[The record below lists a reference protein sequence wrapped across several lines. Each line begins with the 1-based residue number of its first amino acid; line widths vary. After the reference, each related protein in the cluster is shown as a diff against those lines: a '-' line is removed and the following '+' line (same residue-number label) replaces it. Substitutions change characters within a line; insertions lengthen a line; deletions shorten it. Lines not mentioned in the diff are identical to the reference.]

1 MIFALKKVANFI
13 YFIYD
18 VLIKLNAAKNI
29 VFAANKTE
37 KKMIT
42 FFNLLSDGASSSNS
56 NVNNPWT
63 SALVWILL
71 GVLLIGLFVFNWFT
85 RKKQQKAAEEKMN
98 ALKVGDRIK
107 TIGLI
112 CGTIVSTD
120 EIQNT
125 VVISTGDDDHP
136 SFLTIDKSAIYQVFP
151 AGSGVNGVNPIAQ
164 EPDSSVMSELDE
176 TDKAI
181 DEIVKAEVLA
191 GDDEK
196 KDEE

>member
-1 MIFALKKVANFI
+1 MIV
-13 YFIYD
+13 
-18 VLIKLNAAKNI
+18 
-29 VFAANKTE
+29 
-37 KKMIT
+37 
-42 FFNLLSDGASSSNS
+42 FNLLADSSNGQQP
-56 NVNNPWT
+56 NNFWA
-63 SALVWILL
+63 SAGMWILL
-71 GVLLIGLFVFNWFT
+71 IVLVIGLFVFKWFT

-112 CGTIVSTD
+112 CGTVVSTD

-136 SFLTIDKSAIYQVFP
+136 SYLTVDKSAIYQIFP
-151 AGSGVNGVNPIAQ
+151 AGSGVNGVNDIAQ
-164 EPDSSVMSELDE
+164 EPDDSVVREIENANKEIDELVE
-176 TDKAI
+176 TDT
-181 DEIVKAEVLA
+181 LA